1 MDSKQAVNGSSTAK
15 DAQLAVNTA
24 VSTPVTQPTYAE
36 LQAMVAQLKAEKAQK
51 SSTAVRIVLRAADTK
66 YPSTVDGKETMVEGK
81 GNIVAY
87 GLGRFPISMYASQWE
102 RLLTTENVALILQ
115 LCKDPKASRKD

>member
-1 MDSKQAVNGSSTAK
+1 MQANGQTAAK

-24 VSTPVTQPTYAE
+24 VNQPVAQPTYAE
-36 LQAMVAQLKAEKAQK
+36 LQALVAKLQAEKAQK
-51 SSTAVRIVLRAADTK
+51 ASTAVRIVLRAEDK
-66 YPSTVDGKETMVEGK
+66 EYPQTVDGKETMVEGK

>member
-1 MDSKQAVNGSSTAK
+1 MQVSNGQSSAVDSKAALAVVTPVVAAK
-15 DAQLAVNTA
+15 D
-24 VSTPVTQPTYAE
+24 PTYAE
-36 LQAMVAQLKAEKAQK
+36 LQALVAKLTAEKAQK

-66 YPSTVDGKETMVEGK
+66 YPQTVDGKETMVEGK